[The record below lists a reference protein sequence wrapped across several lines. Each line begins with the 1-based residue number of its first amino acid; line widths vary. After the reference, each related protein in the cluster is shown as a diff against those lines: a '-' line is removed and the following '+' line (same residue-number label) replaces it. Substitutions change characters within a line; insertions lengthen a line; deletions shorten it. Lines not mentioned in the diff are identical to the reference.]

1 MTSAYHLEAKTTICI
16 KIGRVSLPFSVS
28 LHKTIIGDFFFS
40 THSIKPSF
48 SSSFRRTE
56 RTLGVRPRMDS
67 SSRLKRPILRTPI
80 SLIIRIVH
88 FFPSTPKLV
97 LIGQLTNFTCGWITY
112 LFFID
117 TIIWF
122 LFLTF
127 DGLQLTILLLSYIF
141 KNYTLYSIFHG

>member
-1 MTSAYHLEAKTTICI
+1 MSSAYHLEAKTTICI

-80 SLIIRIVH
+80 SLIIQNCPFLSQHSQARPNWTVN
-88 FFPSTPKLV
+88 KLY
-97 LIGQLTNFTCGWITY
+97 LWLNHY
-112 LFFID
+112 LFVID
-117 TIIWF
+117 TII
-122 LFLTF
+122 
-127 DGLQLTILLLSYIF
+127 
-141 KNYTLYSIFHG
+141 

>member
-1 MTSAYHLEAKTTICI
+1 MSSAYHLEAKTTICI

-48 SSSFRRTE
+48 SSSFRRIE
-56 RTLGVRPRMDS
+56 RTVGVRPRMDS
-67 SSRLKRPILRTPI
+67 SSRLA
-80 SLIIRIVH
+80 
-88 FFPSTPKLV
+88 
-97 LIGQLTNFTCGWITY
+97 TNFANADISNNQNCPFLSQHSQARPNWTVNKLYLWLNHY
-112 LFFID
+112 LFVID

-127 DGLQLTILLLSYIF
+127 DGLQLTILLLPYIF